1 MIDLNHSQ
9 KKSAPLQERPFFI
22 NQLNNYETLNHL

>member
-9 KKSAPLQERPFFI
+9 KKSVPLQERPFFI